1 MIFVCANCGY
11 KDEYNNLP
19 PAKDIEKR
27 HDPGDAYS
35 DVECPQCGALCFPD
49 ETLPGRS

>member
-27 HDPGDAYS
+27 HDPGDAYKRCR
-35 DVECPQCGALCFPD
+35 VPAVRGLVFP
-49 ETLPGRS
+49 G